1 MPVKWSP
8 LRVSQAMDKVEEH
21 LNNASAPLELAREE
35 AVKAREIPNLPQYVT
50 SRLRSLEVN
59 IQWVIEK
66 PRSDIGMLRRD
77 LPGDTLAAEE
87 ARQEQGEQTAL
98 V

>member
-1 MPVKWSP
+1 MRVRWSP
-8 LRVSQAMDKVEEH
+8 LEVSDAMNRVEEH
-21 LNNASAPLELAREE
+21 LNNARAPLELAREE

-59 IQWVIEK
+59 IQWVIDK

-77 LPGDTLAAEE
+77 LPKDQLAEE
-87 ARQEQGEQTAL
+87 RQRRADQPSL
-98 V
+98 VC